1 MYTEDHLDQM
11 HLARTSLQGPWPGRK
26 IKDSALRLVRLAA
39 QDDLGGALEEA
50 YRYQSLVHAERAQAE
65 GAVQLLERWAQGTAT
80 DATEQRLW
88 IGQVA
93 ELLRV
98 TVDMLRNWERNG
110 LIEIPR
116 DPHNGYRLYGAD
128 EIGRLR
134 VIRMLSRARYS
145 QMAILR
151 MLLSLDRGQ
160 TLALRQTLDTPRP
173 DEDALHAGDRW
184 LTTLTGLEER
194 AASIISQLERMI
206 DKR

>member
-1 MYTEDHLDQM
+1 M
-11 HLARTSLQGPWPGRK
+11 
-26 IKDSALRLVRLAA
+26 
-39 QDDLGGALEEA
+39 
-50 YRYQSLVHAERAQAE
+50 
-65 GAVQLLERWAQGTAT
+65 
-80 DATEQRLW
+80 
-88 IGQVA
+88 A

-184 LTTLTGLEER
+184 LTILTGLEER